1 MLVNGSFGDDDGR
14 GVDFC
19 GGVGGGFWWLLAMAM
34 FFFSRC
40 MMVQGF
46 VVGFCGSSRCVL
58 GEGASES

>member
-1 MLVNGSFGDDDGR
+1 MIVLVTMVVGVLIFVVVFVVVVSDGY
-14 GVDFC
+14 
-19 GGVGGGFWWLLAMAM
+19 

-40 MMVQGF
+40 MMVQEF